1 MKKRNIQNKHT
12 QPVLGNI
19 FLLITLLFVLLGC
32 KIGIDKRLV
41 ARDVIRKTKQQYII
55 IRV

>member
-1 MKKRNIQNKHT
+1 MKKR
-12 QPVLGNI
+12 NI

-32 KIGIDKRLV
+32 KIGIDKRLLV
-41 ARDVIRKTKQQYII
+41 RDVIRKTNQQYII

>member
-1 MKKRNIQNKHT
+1 MKKR
-12 QPVLGNI
+12 NI

-32 KIGIDKRLV
+32 NIGIDKRLV
-41 ARDVIRKTKQQYII
+41 ARDVIRKTNQQYII

>member
-1 MKKRNIQNKHT
+1 MKKR
-12 QPVLGNI
+12 NI

-41 ARDVIRKTKQQYII
+41 ARDVIRKTNQQYII

>member
-1 MKKRNIQNKHT
+1 MKKR
-12 QPVLGNI
+12 NI

-32 KIGIDKRLV
+32 KIGIDKRLLV
-41 ARDVIRKTKQQYII
+41 RDVTRKTNQQYII